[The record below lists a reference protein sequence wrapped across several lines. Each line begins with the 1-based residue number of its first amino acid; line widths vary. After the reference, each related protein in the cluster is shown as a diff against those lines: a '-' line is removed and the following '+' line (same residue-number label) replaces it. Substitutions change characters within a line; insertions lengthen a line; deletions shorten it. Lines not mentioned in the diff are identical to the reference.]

1 MCQHVWIWWMWWML
15 TVPLHMYIVAY
26 CTLLSDVFFKWIKF
40 LESLKIPWILKQCT
54 TNDSSQL
61 LRVINESR
69 IEKYKDC
76 ISNTDWTA
84 LNVYENCETYYKHFI
99 DEFKNIDDHVFPVIK
114 VKKRYRNRLPWLT
127 PGLKESIKHKNKLF
141 KISQKHPTAY
151 NKMMYK
157 DFRNKTTA
165 LLRITEKQYYQE
177 QIIENKNNLRKTWV
191 IIKQV
196 INKNKNSK
204 ICDKFTSGKNT
215 ITGPK
220 TIANAFNNYFV
231 NVGATLASK
240 IPDQGVDFSVYMPPA
255 NECSL
260 FLTPASENEVK
271 RVIANLNDGSPGK
284 DGVTAKTLKTVSD
297 AVATPIT
304 HLANLSFIQGVFPQD
319 LKNALVCPIYKAKDP
334 MVFSNYRP
342 ISLLSIFSKILER
355 LLYDRLLE
363 FLNKHK
369 ILNKFQFGFRN
380 MHSTFMALITL
391 LDNLCN
397 ALDSGNCAVGI
408 FLDFQK
414 AFDTVN
420 HKILM
425 GKLNCYGIR
434 GIALDWF
441 SSYLKKKT

>member
-1 MCQHVWIWWMWWML
+1 
-15 TVPLHMYIVAY
+15 
-26 CTLLSDVFFKWIKF
+26 
-40 LESLKIPWILKQCT
+40 
-54 TNDSSQL
+54 
-61 LRVINESR
+61 
-69 IEKYKDC
+69 
-76 ISNTDWTA
+76 
-84 LNVYENCETYYKHFI
+84 
-99 DEFKNIDDHVFPVIK
+99 
-114 VKKRYRNRLPWLT
+114 
-127 PGLKESIKHKNKLF
+127 
-141 KISQKHPTAY
+141 
-151 NKMMYK
+151 
-157 DFRNKTTA
+157 
-165 LLRITEKQYYQE
+165 
-177 QIIENKNNLRKTWV
+177 
-191 IIKQV
+191 
-196 INKNKNSK
+196 
-204 ICDKFTSGKNT
+204 
-215 ITGPK
+215 
-220 TIANAFNNYFV
+220 
-231 NVGATLASK
+231 
-240 IPDQGVDFSVYMPPA
+240 MPPA

-271 RVIANLNDGSPGK
+271 CVIANLNDGSPGK

-355 LLYDRLLE
+355 LMYHRLLE

-380 MHSTFMALITL
+380 KHSTFMALITL
-391 LDNLCN
+391 LDNLRN

-420 HKILM
+420 HKILL

-441 SSYLKKKT
+441 SSYLRNRSQTVVYNEQESEMKETLCGVPQGSILGPLLFLLTLMIYHRYLNCLCPFYLQMTQISFVMDLILMNS

>member
-1 MCQHVWIWWMWWML
+1 
-15 TVPLHMYIVAY
+15 
-26 CTLLSDVFFKWIKF
+26 
-40 LESLKIPWILKQCT
+40 
-54 TNDSSQL
+54 
-61 LRVINESR
+61 
-69 IEKYKDC
+69 
-76 ISNTDWTA
+76 
-84 LNVYENCETYYKHFI
+84 
-99 DEFKNIDDHVFPVIK
+99 
-114 VKKRYRNRLPWLT
+114 
-127 PGLKESIKHKNKLF
+127 
-141 KISQKHPTAY
+141 
-151 NKMMYK
+151 
-157 DFRNKTTA
+157 
-165 LLRITEKQYYQE
+165 
-177 QIIENKNNLRKTWV
+177 
-191 IIKQV
+191 
-196 INKNKNSK
+196 
-204 ICDKFTSGKNT
+204 
-215 ITGPK
+215 
-220 TIANAFNNYFV
+220 
-231 NVGATLASK
+231 
-240 IPDQGVDFSVYMPPA
+240 MPPA

-355 LLYDRLLE
+355 LMYHRLLE

-391 LDNLCN
+391 LDNLRN

-414 AFDTVN
+414 TFDTVN
-420 HKILM
+420 HKILL

-441 SSYLKKKT
+441 SSYLRNRSQTVVYNEQESEMKETLCGVPQGSILGPLLFLLYINDLPSVSKLFMPILFADDTNLFCNGPNLNELIEKNQWRT

>member
-1 MCQHVWIWWMWWML
+1 M
-15 TVPLHMYIVAY
+15 
-26 CTLLSDVFFKWIKF
+26 
-40 LESLKIPWILKQCT
+40 
-54 TNDSSQL
+54 
-61 LRVINESR
+61 
-69 IEKYKDC
+69 
-76 ISNTDWTA
+76 
-84 LNVYENCETYYKHFI
+84 
-99 DEFKNIDDHVFPVIK
+99 
-114 VKKRYRNRLPWLT
+114 
-127 PGLKESIKHKNKLF
+127 
-141 KISQKHPTAY
+141 
-151 NKMMYK
+151 
-157 DFRNKTTA
+157 
-165 LLRITEKQYYQE
+165 
-177 QIIENKNNLRKTWV
+177 RKTWV

-204 ICDKFTSGKNT
+204 ICDKFTSGKNI
-215 ITGPK
+215 ITDHK
-220 TIANAFNNYFV
+220 TIANAFNNYFA

-304 HLANLSFIQGVFPQD
+304 HLANLSFTQGVFPQD
-319 LKNALVCPIYKAKDP
+319 LK
-334 MVFSNYRP
+334 M
-342 ISLLSIFSKILER
+342 LLYAPCIKQKIRWSSAITDLFPYYAYFQKILER
-355 LLYDRLLE
+355 LMYDRSLE

-369 ILNKFQFGFRN
+369 ILNKFQFGFRK

-391 LDNLCN
+391 LDNLRN

-420 HKILM
+420 HKILL

-434 GIALDWF
+434 GIDLDWF
-441 SSYLKKKT
+441 SSYLTNCSQTVIYNEQESEMKETLCGVPQGSILGPLLFLLYINDLPSVSNLFMPILFADDTNLFCNGPNLDELIQKNQ